1 MGDRP
6 ALSKGEMEV
15 VRAVWDLGEA
25 SVRQVHERLGGPRAA
40 EFATVQTYLRRLE
53 AKGYLRGVN
62 RAKVR
67 FYSPRAKPQ
76 SVIRATV
83 DEFVERMFGGAALPL
98 VRCLVEDGKVT
109 ADEVAELRSLLD
121 RLAAQHQETGDE

>member
-1 MGDRP
+1 MGERP

-25 SVRQVHERLGGPRAA
+25 SVRQVHEHMGAGRP
-40 EFATVQTYLRRLE
+40 EFATVQTFLRRLE

-62 RAKVR
+62 RGKVR
-67 FYSPRAKPQ
+67 HYSARAKPQ

-83 DEFVERMFGGAALPL
+83 EDFVSRMFGGSALPL
-98 VRCLVEDGKVT
+98 VRCLVEEGKVT
-109 ADEVAELRSLLD
+109 A
-121 RLAAQHQETGDE
+121 

>member
-6 ALSKGEMEV
+6 ALSKGEMEI
-15 VRAVWDLGEA
+15 VRTVWDLGEA
-25 SVRQVHERLGGPRAA
+25 SVRQVHEHLAGRAG
-40 EFATVQTYLRRLE
+40 EFATVQTFLRRLE
-53 AKGYLRGVN
+53 AKGYLKGVN

-83 DEFVERMFGGAALPL
+83 DEFVDRMFGGSALPL
-98 VRCLVEDGKVT
+98 VRCLVEEGKVT
-109 ADEVAELRSLLD
+109 ADEVAQLRSLLD
-121 RLAAQHQETGDE
+121 RLDAERKEAGDE